1 MQPPFLQSR
10 VHRKVKGPTTPS
22 SSWEAAPGCHPPT
35 PRCAPSSS
43 KKRARERST
52 RSKGPNPGP
61 GEAIVAVRHTG
72 VCGTDIEFFRGTQ
85 LNLAMGTA
93 TFPLRLGHEWSG
105 VVDRVGPDVDPSWIG
120 ARVTA
125 AFRVRCGDAIYV
137 APPAYGK

>member
-1 MQPPFLQSR
+1 VSPSDTTMRAFVVEEAGKGA
-10 VHRKVKGPTTPS
+10 VHQV
-22 SSWEAAPGCHPPT
+22 
-35 PRCAPSSS
+35 
-43 KKRARERST
+43 ER
-52 RSKGPNPGP
+52 PHPGP
-61 GEAIVAVRHTG
+61 GEAIVAVPQAG
-72 VCGTDIEFFRGTQ
+72 VCGTDIEVFRGTQ

-120 ARVTA
+120 ARLTA